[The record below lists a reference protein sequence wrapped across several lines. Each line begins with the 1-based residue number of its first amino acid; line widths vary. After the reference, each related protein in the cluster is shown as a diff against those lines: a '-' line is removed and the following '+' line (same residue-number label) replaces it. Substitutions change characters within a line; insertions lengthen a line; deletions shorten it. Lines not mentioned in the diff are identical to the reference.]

1 MPMRNVTVGYA
12 VVPVTN
18 SSPRSTPVS
27 RLEQRRRR
35 EALHNT
41 GVEVTALRSVCTTS
55 LIPYFPK
62 ILFSNG
68 AFLIHH
74 YRFAGVHYPLRND
87 YTIHDRDSRI
97 EIFVRV
103 SLRFVSFVFFFLFLI
118 LIGSHSRYPHPEANR
133 RQEIGYLSRRNVN
146 VRRFR
151 ERSFPVDF
159 KVHEGNAETNVPS
172 NFRFGRRRRRFL
184 AHQPLEIPL
193 ETFLTRRWL
202 IFQAESRVVSCSSRA
217 AIKFPSHGAF
227 PSNFRTRTRG

>member
-1 MPMRNVTVGYA
+1 MRWFLSRTAALVQPPSHG
-12 VVPVTN
+12 
-18 SSPRSTPVS
+18 SSSDEGGKLCIILVS
-27 RLEQRRRR
+27 RSLHCGQYVPP
-35 EALHNT
+35 ALFLISQKYYFRT
-41 GVEVTALRSVCTTS
+41 ELFSSTTTDSPGFITLFATTTRYTIAILALRS
-55 LIPYFPK
+55 LY
-62 ILFSNG
+62 
-68 AFLIHH
+68 
-74 YRFAGVHYPLRND
+74 
-87 YTIHDRDSRI
+87 
-97 EIFVRV
+97 V
-103 SLRFVSFVFFFLFLI
+103 SRFVSFLSFFSFSFSFLSVLI
-118 LIGSHSRYPHPEANR
+118 RVIPIRKQTDDR
-133 RQEIGYLSRRNVN
+133 RSIGYLSRRNVN